1 MQMLSGLV
9 TGCDDTRGKKGLF
22 GSNDWARVGY
32 NLRIHN
38 SLYLAEY
45 VLLSWVIP
53 SITCKDNS
61 FTEKMFR
68 LNFFKIGRM
77 VGKKREKFAVEAH
90 FVSLPSN
97 LCDIAGD
104 SRF

>member
-68 LNFFKIGRM
+68 LNFLKLGGWW
-77 VGKKREKFAVEAH
+77 GKKER
-90 FVSLPSN
+90 SLPLRLTSSPF
-97 LCDIAGD
+97 LLTFCDIAGD
-104 SRF
+104 SRL